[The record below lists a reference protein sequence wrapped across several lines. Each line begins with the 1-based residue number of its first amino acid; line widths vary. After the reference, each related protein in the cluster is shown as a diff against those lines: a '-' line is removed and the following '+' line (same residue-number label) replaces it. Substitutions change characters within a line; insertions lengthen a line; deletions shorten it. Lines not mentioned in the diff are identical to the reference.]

1 MPSKYGF
8 GNTRKVS
15 PHKKSSGF
23 KMKGSPYR
31 VEEKKGLQLPKPK
44 DIVHAISPTTGILSS
59 KNIISTAKNLW
70 KKHGPV
76 INPSTKNP
84 KGVGK

>member
-1 MPSKYGF
+1 
-8 GNTRKVS
+8 
-15 PHKKSSGF
+15 
-23 KMKGSPYR
+23 MKGSPFQR
-31 VEEKKGLQLPKPK
+31 NFGIGSTVKKKSGWKPFSNEGEGSTIFGK
-44 DIVHAISPTTGILSS
+44 SVDKIKHAISPTTGILSP

-70 KKHGPV
+70 KEHGPV

>member
-1 MPSKYGF
+1 MKGYSYPGK
-8 GNTRKVS
+8 S
-15 PHKKSSGF
+15 PLKQKEKKKSGWKPFSNEGE
-23 KMKGSPYR
+23 GSTIFGKS
-31 VEEKKGLQLPKPK
+31 VDKIK
-44 DIVHAISPTTGILSS
+44 HAISPTTGILSP

-70 KKHGPV
+70 KEHGPV